1 MFVYVCPSWFI
12 VVHSDS
18 WWLLWTYLV
27 YCGVICNHVR
37 NVQFSMIQSLWLIF
51 SHFFAMAFRVLER
64 MTTSHNMT
72 SPVGIL
78 LNPLFFTL
86 HRSPLST
93 MLVYLTSAD
102 PKEMLHHQVQRSKQR
117 IDMCYR
123 HFTYGMDI
131 MYCDVNEY
139 YVFFFKSSLLVDC

>member
-27 YCGVICNHVR
+27 YCGVMCNHVR

-78 LNPLFFTL
+78 LNPLFLPFTG
-86 HRSPLST
+86 HRFPPCWST
-93 MLVYLTSAD
+93 WPQRTQKKCYITKSKGPNKELICVIDISHTAWISCIVMSTSTTYIF
-102 PKEMLHHQVQRSKQR
+102 SKVH
-117 IDMCYR
+117 CW
-123 HFTYGMDI
+123 
-131 MYCDVNEY
+131 
-139 YVFFFKSSLLVDC
+139 